1 MNENFPL
8 ITIGISCF
16 NAENTIAQAI
26 ESALCQDWPNLEI
39 ILVDDCSSD
48 GSAKVVREIAK
59 RDKRIQFRTRK
70 SNGGL
75 AIVRNDTIR
84 LAKGEYIAFFDDDDQ
99 SHPSRLTKQYER
111 LSAFEAE
118 HPGSPALC
126 YCNLRPM
133 KAGRQQ
139 APGYGVVMGY
149 KAIGRRPPEP
159 HGPMIADYFFL
170 RVADRDH
177 VFGAAAGAATFATT
191 KTLREFGYD
200 SDLRRAQ
207 DWDLS
212 IRVGFAGGYCIS
224 VDEELVDYKLKDSLD
239 KVSMVSLEYELILV
253 KKHKD
258 YLKSAGNYRAAI
270 YHAHARFHRT
280 RNRLKMLFY
289 LSLACAL
296 SLRVLASTVKTA
308 LRLPTYRH

>member
-1 MNENFPL
+1 MKPIPL

-16 NAENTIAQAI
+16 NAEKTIAQAI
-26 ESALCQDWPNLEI
+26 ESARSQDWPNLEI
-39 ILVDDCSSD
+39 IVVDDCSSD
-48 GSAKVVREIAK
+48 GSARVVRKIAK
-59 RDKRIQFRTRK
+59 RDKRIRFRKRK
-70 SNGGL
+70 RNGGL

-99 SHPSRLTKQYER
+99 SRPSRLTKQYER

-133 KAGRQQ
+133 KGGRQQ

-159 HGPMIADYFFL
+159 HGSMIADYFFL
-170 RVADRDH
+170 RIAKKNH
-177 VFGAAAGAATFATT
+177 VFGAAAGAATFAATR
-191 KTLREFGYD
+191 TLREFGFD
-200 SDLRRAQ
+200 PELRRAQ

-212 IRVGFAGGYCIS
+212 IRIGFAGGYCIS
-224 VDEELVDYKLKDSLD
+224 VDEELVDYRLKERVDKTGTAALD
-239 KVSMVSLEYELILV
+239 YELALV
-253 KKHKD
+253 EKHKD
-258 YLKSAGNYRAAI
+258 YLKSAGNHLAAVC
-270 YHAHARFHRT
+270 HAHARFHRT
-280 RNRLKMLFY
+280 RNLLKMLFY

-296 SLRVLASTVKTA
+296 SPRVLAATVKAA
-308 LRLPTYRH
+308 LKLPTYRH